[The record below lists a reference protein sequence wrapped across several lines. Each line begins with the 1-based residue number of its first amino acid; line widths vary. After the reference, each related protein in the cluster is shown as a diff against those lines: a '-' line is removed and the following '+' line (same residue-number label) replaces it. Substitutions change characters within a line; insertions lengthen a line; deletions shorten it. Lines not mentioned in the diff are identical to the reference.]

1 METFTTPEEFESSP
15 IQKEVLRD
23 KVADVL
29 RRWILNGTL
38 QPGERIIE
46 LTVSRKLNVSR
57 APLREA
63 LWALER
69 QGLVEIR
76 PHQGASVTLLSEQS
90 IREIFEIREIL
101 ELHAAKKLRAR
112 LDASASAAMQE
123 ALREL
128 EEAAASRDMARF
140 CAADFEFHKTL
151 WRLSGNRHLQE
162 VLEALSSRFFGYALI
177 RDLPAADAYQFDAV
191 VEEHQKM
198 MNLILTG
205 SDGALE
211 EGFRK
216 SFDAFCTYILAR
228 TAGPPPPQ
236 KTSAIL

>member
-1 METFTTPEEFESSP
+1 METTSEAL

-23 KVADVL
+23 KIAGVL
-29 RRWILNGTL
+29 RRWILDGTL

-46 LTVSRKLNVSR
+46 LNVSRKLNVSR

-76 PHQGASVTLLSEQS
+76 PHHGAAVTMLSPES
-90 IREIFEIREIL
+90 IREIFEIRELL
-101 ELHAAKKLRAR
+101 ELHAAKKLRAH
-112 LDASASAAMQE
+112 LDEAARTALHE
-123 ALREL
+123 AVRRL
-128 EEAAASRDMARF
+128 EEAAADRDMTRF
-140 CAADFEFHKTL
+140 CEADFEFHKTI
-151 WRLSGNRHLQE
+151 WRLSGNRRLAE
-162 VLEALSSRFFGYALI
+162 TLESLSARFFGYALI

-191 VEEHQKM
+191 VDEHRRM
-198 MNLILTG
+198 VDLILGGT
-205 SDGALE
+205 DAELE

-228 TAGPPPPQ
+228 TASPPRSL
-236 KTSAIL
+236 TSPA

>member
-1 METFTTPEEFESSP
+1 METITTPEETENSP

-23 KVADVL
+23 KIADVL

-76 PHQGASVTLLSEQS
+76 PHHGATVTLLSEQS

-101 ELHAAKKLRAR
+101 ELHAAKKLRAHR
-112 LDASASAAMQE
+112 DETATAALQQ
-123 ALREL
+123 ALSQL
-128 EEAAASRDMARF
+128 EEAARARDMARF
-140 CAADFEFHKTL
+140 CAADFEFHRTL

-162 VLEALSSRFFGYALI
+162 ILESISARFFGYALI
-177 RDLPAADAYQFDAV
+177 RDLPEADAYRFDAV
-191 VEEHQKM
+191 VEEHRRM
-198 MNLILTG
+198 LGLVFSG
-205 SDGALE
+205 SDAELE

-216 SFDAFCTYILAR
+216 SFDAFCTYVLAR
-228 TAGPPPPQ
+228 TAGPPSLP
-236 KTSAIL
+236 T

>member
-1 METFTTPEEFESSP
+1 MEATSTQEGIESRP

-23 KVADVL
+23 KIADVL
-29 RRWILNGTL
+29 RHWILNGTL

-76 PHQGASVTLLSEQS
+76 PHHGAAVTLLSEQS
-90 IREIFEIREIL
+90 IREIFEIRENL

-112 LDASASAAMQE
+112 RDAAAPA
-123 ALREL
+123 ALNQALVTL
-128 EEAAASRDMARF
+128 EEAAQARDMTRF
-140 CAADFEFHKTL
+140 CAADFEFHRTL

-162 VLEALSSRFFGYALI
+162 VLESISSRFFGYALI
-177 RDLPAADAYQFDAV
+177 RDLPAADVYRFEAV
-191 VEEHQKM
+191 VEEHRKM
-198 MNLILTG
+198 VDVILTG
-205 SDGALE
+205 SDAELE
-211 EGFRK
+211 ERFQK
-216 SFDAFCTYILAR
+216 SFEAFCTYVLAR
-228 TAGPPPPQ
+228 TAGPPPSP
-236 KTSAIL
+236 S